1 MFCSLHRNVSLTALS
16 PGMAW
21 HTLVPEGLW
30 KIQEGVPLCHE
41 PTPTRTRV
49 QTLPPP
55 SLLTLTCRQHTTRS
69 DHRARQSQDHTTSY
83 RVCPYPSCTSA
94 DGGCRLLGIWAPVD
108 ELKTHKVA
116 SLVLECGA
124 DSALFITLPG
134 RCLTDARLF
143 HRVIES
149 LY

>member
-1 MFCSLHRNVSLTALS
+1 MQPPQECQLDCPVSWH
-16 PGMAW
+16 GMA
-21 HTLVPEGLW
+21 HTGTESLW
-30 KIQEGVPLCHE
+30 KMIQEGVPLCHE
-41 PTPTRTRV
+41 PTPARPRV

-55 SLLTLTCRQHTTRS
+55 SLLTLTCRQHTTCS
-69 DHRARQSQDHTTSY
+69 NHRARQSQDHTTSY
-83 RVCPYPSCTSA
+83 RACPYPSCTST

-116 SLVLECGA
+116 SLILECGA

-149 LY
+149 LD